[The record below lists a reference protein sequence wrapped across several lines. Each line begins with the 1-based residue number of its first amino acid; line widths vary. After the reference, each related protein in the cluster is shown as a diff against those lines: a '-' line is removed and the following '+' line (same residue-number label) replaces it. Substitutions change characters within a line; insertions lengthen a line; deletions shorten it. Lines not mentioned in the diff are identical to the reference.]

1 MEIIIFAHEKFN
13 AVIKMQGKGLI
24 TLVALVL
31 GLICLNELLP
41 TWYSGKIEKQAE
53 LVAGDDPVKYQN
65 ELTRLSKDTL
75 NLGFTKLYYSKA
87 KEKEMKLGLDL
98 KGGINVLLEI
108 NQRDLINNLTN
119 YSTNPVLIEALDRTD
134 EAQKNSTKTY
144 VDLFFDEF
152 EIVNKEKN
160 ANLKL
165 ADPEIFGNTNLTE
178 IKFNS
183 SDEEVR
189 KVVRNRIE
197 LSTGTAYEVIRT
209 RIDKM
214 GVTQPNVQRVPG
226 TGRIS
231 VEMPGVKDIDR
242 VKKMLQTSAKLQFWE
257 VQELQEVFPYFQTL
271 KTLVAAKGDSMGVSK
286 DLNFE
291 SLLQLNT
298 LRSNGVANVKLSDT
312 AKINKI
318 LASKVAMDARPSHI
332 KYTKFEW
339 GYKPEAADP
348 DNLVLYAV
356 RGNINQKAPVD
367 GAVETANISYDELG
381 RIVVDMQMDSKGSRD
396 WATLTEKN
404 VGKPVAVTLDN
415 VVYTAPNV
423 VNKIPNGRTQI
434 SGNFTQEEAQDL
446 VNVLGAGKLPAGA
459 KIVQAE
465 VVGPSLGAE
474 SVNSGLWSF
483 IIAFG
488 IVILYLVFYYGGA
501 GIYAVIAMAIN
512 LFYLMGIMDSVDAT
526 LTLPGIAGIVLSM
539 AMAIDAN
546 VIVYERTKEEL
557 FLGKNIK
564 EAYNEGFNFSLSAII
579 DGNLT
584 SLLTAVVLYIFGTG
598 PIKGFAVTLGIGILM
613 SMFTCVLLTRVMI
626 FSRLNKGKGLS
637 VWTSLSKNIFRHTWF
652 DFVGKRKYAYII
664 SAIITVVCLG
674 SIFTQGFKFGV
685 DFNGGRSYVVRFDKP
700 VIANDAQTNLEGKFV
715 NEEGEQN
722 AVDVKTFGNDQQLK
736 ITTDYRVNEESLQAD
751 QDVEAKLFEGLKPY
765 LPKDATL
772 DSFRSSG
779 EEKYG
784 IISSIKVGPTVAD
797 DIKKGGAL
805 ALIIS
810 LVGIFLY
817 ILVRFKKW
825 QFSTGA
831 IASLVHDSI
840 VILGAYSLLKNVMPF
855 SMEINQDFI
864 AAILT
869 VLGYS
874 INDTVIIFD
883 RIREYLQDKKNMTLE
898 SLFNDSISSTLGRT
912 FNTAFM
918 TFLVILAIFIV
929 GGENLRGFMF
939 ALLIGVGFG
948 TYSTWFIASAISYD
962 LFRKKGFKPE
972 DMEKKKRIK

>member
-1 MEIIIFAHEKFN
+1 
-13 AVIKMQGKGLI
+13 MQGKGFI
-24 TLVALVL
+24 TLIAVIL
-31 GLICLNELLP
+31 GLICINELLP
-41 TWYSGKIEKQAE
+41 TWYSGKIERQATE
-53 LVAGDDPVKYQN
+53 LSAGDPVKYQK
-65 ELTRLSKDTL
+65 EIERLSKDTL
-75 NLGFTKLYYSKA
+75 DLGFNKLYYTKA

-119 YSTNPVLIEALDRTD
+119 YSENPVLIEALNRTD
-134 EAQKNSTKTY
+134 EVQKKSTGSY
-144 VDLFFDEF
+144 IDNFFVQFDE
-152 EIVNKEKN
+152 VNKEKN
-160 ANLKL
+160 TNLKL
-165 ADPEIFGNTNLTE
+165 ADPEIFGNPNLSE
-178 IKFNS
+178 IRFNTT
-183 SDEEVR
+183 DEEVKR
-189 KVVRNRIE
+189 IVKNRIE

-257 VQELQEVFPYFQTL
+257 VQQAPEIFPYFEQLSTVISL
-271 KTLVAAKGDSMGVSK
+271 KGDSIGVAK
-286 DLNFE
+286 NTDFLK
-291 SLLQLNT
+291 LLQINT
-298 LRSNGVANVKLSDT
+298 LATAGVANVKLSDT
-312 AKINKI
+312 ATVNKI
-318 LASKVAMDARPSHI
+318 LNHPIAKSARPANI
-332 KYTKFEW
+332 KYTQFMW
-339 GYKPEAADP
+339 GYKPDAGNEG
-348 DNLVLYAV
+348 NLVLYAI
-356 RGNINQKAPVD
+356 RGNASQKAPVD
-367 GAVETANISYDELG
+367 GAVESANISYDQLG
-381 RIVVDMQMDSKGSRD
+381 RVVVDMQMDSKGAKD
-396 WATLTEKN
+396 WKTMTEKN
-404 VGKPVAVTLDN
+404 VGKPVAVSLDN

-423 VNKIPNGRTQI
+423 NEAIPSGRTQI
-434 SGNFTQEEAQDL
+434 SGNFSQEEAQDL

-474 SVNSGLWSF
+474 SIESGMWSF
-483 IIAFG
+483 VIAFLI
-488 IVILYLVFYYGGA
+488 IVVYLIFYYGGA
-501 GIYAVIAMAIN
+501 GIYAVIAMLIN
-512 LFYLMGIMDSVDAT
+512 LFFLMGIMDSVDAT
-526 LTLPGIAGIVLSM
+526 LTLPGIAGVVLSM

-564 EAYNEGFNFSLSAII
+564 EAYKEGFNFSLSAII
-579 DGNLT
+579 DGNIT
-584 SLLTAVVLYIFGTG
+584 SLLTAIVLYVFGTG
-598 PIKGFAVTLGIGILM
+598 PIKGFAVTLGIGIVM

-626 FSRLNKGKGLS
+626 FSRLEKGKGLS
-637 VWTSLSKNIFRHTWF
+637 VWTPLTKNLFRNTWI
-652 DFVGKRKYAYII
+652 DFIGKRKYAYII
-664 SAIITVVCLG
+664 SAVITLVSLG

-685 DFNGGRSYVVRFDKP
+685 DFNGGRSYVVRFDQSVQSAK
-700 VIANDAQTNLEGKFV
+700 ADESLQKMFV
-715 NEEGEQN
+715 NKDGDQS
-722 AVDVKTFGNDQQLK
+722 AVDVKTFGSDNQLK
-736 ITTDYRVNEESLQAD
+736 VTTDYKIDEES
-751 QDVEAKLFEGLKPY
+751 VEADMEVEQKLFEGLKPF
-765 LPKDATL
+765 LPKDATI
-772 DSFRSSG
+772 DSFKSSG
-779 EEKYG
+779 DEAYG
-784 IISSIKVGPTVAD
+784 IISSVKVGPTVAD
-797 DIKKGGAL
+797 DIKTGGAF

-817 ILVRFKKW
+817 ILLRFKRW

-831 IASLVHDSI
+831 VASLLHDAI
-840 VILGAYSLLKNVMPF
+840 VILGAYSILRNVMPF

-883 RIREYLQDKKNMTLE
+883 RIREYLREKKSLTLE

-912 FNTAFM
+912 FNTAFA

-948 TYSTWFIASAISYD
+948 TYSTWFIASAVTYD
-962 LFRKKGFKPE
+962 LLKKKGGEEATKKLA
-972 DMEKKKRIK
+972 EKFEKTKEEQ